1 MTLPLT
7 KELYITSMLTWLF
20 TKKKK
25 LLTWLLVFFPN
36 KTNKQQHTKPTL
48 TKQSSLTYL
57 PTLNKD
63 SSVTLTL
70 FTARHPNP
78 LTSFFNNTSL
88 THPRQVSPRS
98 TPFSLRSFRTP
109 TNFYHCFRVL
119 GRSKITDQPVWFLIL
134 LQGFKLFLILLFSE
148 IRECFLSTETDQS
161 CFSECSESLSRTPTP

>member
-1 MTLPLT
+1 MYHVNANVTV
-7 KELYITSMLTWLF
+7 YS
-20 TKKKK
+20 KKKK

-98 TPFSLRSFRTP
+98 TPFSLRSFGTP
-109 TNFYHCFRVL
+109 TNFYYSFRVL
-119 GRSKITDQPVWFLIL
+119 DRSKITDQPVWFLIL

-148 IRECFLSTETDQS
+148 IRECFLNTETDQS

>member
-1 MTLPLT
+1 MYHVNANVTV
-7 KELYITSMLTWLF
+7 YS
-20 TKKKK
+20 KKKK

-98 TPFSLRSFRTP
+98 TPFSLRSFGTP
-109 TNFYHCFRVL
+109 TNFYYSFRVL
-119 GRSKITDQPVWFLIL
+119 DRSKITDQPVWFLIL